1 MNWKIVVRRVTLS
14 MLVGVVFG
22 FLISEVGFRLQK
34 NVETR
39 PPEQVELVIPAG
51 TAERIARGE
60 STPSLPAEMKF
71 VVGDTLV
78 VRNEDLTTHQLGPLV
93 VPPGSSAS
101 LVLDQEQNYAFQC
114 SFQPT
119 KYLGLDVQE
128 PLTITTRLTGVL
140 FGGLPMGA
148 LLAVYSLV
156 AWPIKKE
163 VGG

>member
-1 MNWKIVVRRVTLS
+1 MDWKIVVRRVALS

-22 FLISEVGFRLQK
+22 FVLSEVGFHFQK

-39 PPEQVELVIPAG
+39 PPQQVELLIPAG
-51 TAERIARGE
+51 TAERVAQGQ

-163 VGG
+163 VEE

>member
-1 MNWKIVVRRVTLS
+1 
-14 MLVGVVFG
+14 
-22 FLISEVGFRLQK
+22 
-34 NVETR
+34 
-39 PPEQVELVIPAG
+39 
-51 TAERIARGE
+51 
-60 STPSLPAEMKF
+60 MKF

-78 VRNEDLTTHQLGPLV
+78 VRNEDITTHQLGPLV

-148 LLAVYSLV
+148 LMAVYSLV